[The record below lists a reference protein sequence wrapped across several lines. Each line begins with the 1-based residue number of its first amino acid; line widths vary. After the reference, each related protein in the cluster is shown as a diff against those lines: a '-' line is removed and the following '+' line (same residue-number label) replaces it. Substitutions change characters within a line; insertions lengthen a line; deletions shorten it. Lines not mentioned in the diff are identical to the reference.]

1 MLANFDT
8 CLARE
13 MVYEGGYSN
22 NPKDPGG
29 PTMKGVTQ
37 RVYNTFRAKNG
48 QPVAA
53 VSKINDNEVQQIYKS
68 MYWDKIDGD
77 TLADGVDFCIF
88 DAAVNSGVGGATS
101 WAQGALG
108 IEVDGNFGQKTMD
121 ALTQADPE
129 DFIRKFCS
137 HRLGSL
143 QRLRTWSDFGKG
155 WSARISNVQK
165 ISLSMAEGGMVT
177 DPVPVHVL
185 GGQVKTRLS
194 DVPVSATAAIATHAA
209 TVGGA
214 VATATAATTQ
224 SLGGISDTFSWIKYA
239 LGGLTLVGAAAGLIV
254 ALSKSANDAA
264 SNAVATAKV
273 DPDADAT
280 VVDPKATPVTTPA
293 TPVEP
298 AAPVATSPA
307 HPA

>member
-121 ALTQADPE
+121 ALTQACGPGA
-129 DFIRKFCS
+129 I
-137 HRLGSL
+137 
-143 QRLRTWSDFGKG
+143 
-155 WSARISNVQK
+155 SARAGRRASPTCRK
-165 ISLSMAEGGMVT
+165 SRCRWPRAAWSLIRFRCMS
-177 DPVPVHVL
+177 
-185 GGQVKTRLS
+185 
-194 DVPVSATAAIATHAA
+194 
-209 TVGGA
+209 
-214 VATATAATTQ
+214 
-224 SLGGISDTFSWIKYA
+224 
-239 LGGLTLVGAAAGLIV
+239 
-254 ALSKSANDAA
+254 
-264 SNAVATAKV
+264 
-273 DPDADAT
+273 
-280 VVDPKATPVTTPA
+280 
-293 TPVEP
+293 
-298 AAPVATSPA
+298 
-307 HPA
+307 